1 MDLSS
6 YFLQDIIKIR
16 NHGKESLSAY
26 FVVVETFCFF
36 SFVSRMFVIVCVAF
50 FSLLA
55 ALNSCQICLVSVSS
69 DY

>member
-1 MDLSS
+1 M
-6 YFLQDIIKIR
+6 
-16 NHGKESLSAY
+16 GKKAY
-26 FVVVETFCFF
+26 LPILLLLRHSVFF

>member
-1 MDLSS
+1 M
-6 YFLQDIIKIR
+6 
-16 NHGKESLSAY
+16 GKKAY
-26 FVVVETFCFF
+26 LPILLLLRHSGFF

-50 FSLLA
+50 FSLMA